1 MLDSRFKIAATAQS
15 ALRRMKNSNVTENVI
30 KPKVDHSRML
40 FEEYDDDSFAQKV
53 KIDSMFYKTML
64 KNLDESY
71 ADSVKMILTNM
82 FATTKEIYEHINI
95 KPRVYG
101 FNINTVFNESDDML
115 QQNAQ
120 RMINDFINDKY
131 YSLTTEQREEKYY
144 SAVSSIAKDVILSE
158 SDALDEKDALT
169 FATKTIVMKNLIER
183 INFPLSIQN
192 KVQELLIDENYGKIF
207 NQEQLSHLWDQF
219 QEQTFDIAKI
229 VAVLI

>member
-219 QEQTFDIAKI
+219 QEQSFDISKI